1 MTIIGIK
8 TRKAWNLK
16 QILPGTVHA
25 FLFTDIGMLKKKHPE
40 TNLFYK

>member
-25 FLFTDIGMLKKKHPE
+25 FLFTDIGMLKKKTPR
-40 TNLFYK
+40 NKSIL